1 MANSNKLY
9 QAYRGA
15 GKASIDYKASLYD
28 IERTNIDKEH
38 SAQQH
43 QYRMLKL
50 DENLKL
56 ISQGLGLASDL
67 YGGYK
72 AKQEAKAARAT
83 VQEGMAKEAYEGEI
97 SWGDLTETARQVE
110 LAKYA
115 PKKVD
120 RTLSEILSGVEQKYA
135 FGEGGEGFTQAQI
148 SAASLL
154 HDENKLASLIG
165 MDKESAYESMIS
177 KFGESEEKKESSEVK
192 KSIISG
198 SNKYT
203 GTKEQNIALS
213 EKLGLDLNKYGS
225 IREAFENMGFGDWSR
240 AEEEYY
246 KFFPKPIKQLAKG
259 GEFTTDGPELIL
271 VGDNPGGKEKV
282 KVKPIKPKSKKKE
295 ISEGED
301 KLSDNIGVSLGD
313 LVSKKGTKPGSN
325 KWLNNYI
332 STQRINDE
340 PLRPLK
346 GELSK
351 YNKKLFSMAE
361 ESGYFGEFFRGG
373 WD

>member
-9 QAYRGA
+9 QAYKKSGQ
-15 GKASIDYKASLYD
+15 ASAKYKASLYD
-28 IERTNIDKEH
+28 VENIGIEREG
-38 SAQQH
+38 SAAQH
-43 QYRMLKL
+43 QYRMQKL
-50 DENLKL
+50 DENLAL
-56 ISQGLGLASDL
+56 ISEGLGLASDI
-67 YGGYK
+67 YGGHK
-72 AKQEAKAARAT
+72 SKKEAEAARTT
-83 VQEGMAKEAYEGEI
+83 VQEGMAEESYEGEI
-97 SWGDLTETARQVE
+97 DWADLSETAKNLE
-110 LAKYA
+110 FEKYA
-115 PKKVD
+115 PKEVD
-120 RTLSEILSGVEQKYA
+120 RTLGDILSGVERKYT
-135 FGEGGEGFTQAQI
+135 FGESADEFTQSQI
-148 SAASLL
+148 KASSLL
-154 HDENKLASLIG
+154 RSKDKLATLIG
-165 MDKESAYESMIS
+165 IDKDSPYEKMIA
-177 KFGESEEKKESSEVK
+177 KFGETEEKIESSKVK
-192 KSIISG
+192 KSIISD

-203 GTKEQNIALS
+203 GTKEENLALS

-225 IREAFENMGFGDWSR
+225 VREAFENQGFGDWKAR

-246 KFFPKPIKQLAKG
+246 KFFPKVKKLAKG

-301 KLSDNIGVSLGD
+301 KLSDNIGMSLKD
-313 LVSKKGTKPGSN
+313 LISNKGTKPGSN
-325 KWLNNYI
+325 KWLSNYI
-332 STQRINDE
+332 STQRINNE

-351 YNKKLFSMAE
+351 HNKKLFSMAE